1 MKKSLWALALL
12 SLLAGGCH
20 RDMWLQPKAKVNRE
34 SDFFADGLSSR
45 PNVPGTVATE
55 DVGLTRPVRTGYD
68 SNGKLVREIPMA
80 VTKELIARGKERYQ
94 IFCTHCHGAV
104 GDGEGMIAQRG
115 LTLAQPVAS
124 YHTDRLR
131 ELPDGHIFDVIT
143 NGFGTMYPFSDR
155 LPDPNDRWAIVAYIR
170 TLQYSQFAPASS
182 LPADMRAKVDNP
194 PPLPSQQT
202 PEGKHGKGE
211 DHSAGGA
218 H

>member
-68 SNGKLVREIPMA
+68 ANGKLVREIPMA

-124 YHTDRLR
+124 YHTDREML
-131 ELPDGHIFDVIT
+131 
-143 NGFGTMYPFSDR
+143 
-155 LPDPNDRWAIVAYIR
+155 
-170 TLQYSQFAPASS
+170 
-182 LPADMRAKVDNP
+182 AKVNNP
-194 PPLPSQQT
+194 PPLPSQQK
-202 PEGKHGKGE
+202 PAGGHGGDHAAEGDHAAAD

-218 H
+218 Q

>member
-1 MKKSLWALALL
+1 T
-12 SLLAGGCH
+12 
-20 RDMWLQPKAKVNRE
+20 KA
-34 SDFFADGLSSR
+34 
-45 PNVPGTVATE
+45 
-55 DVGLTRPVRTGYD
+55 
-68 SNGKLVREIPMA
+68 
-80 VTKELIARGKERYQ
+80 LIARGKARYQ

-115 LTLAQPVAS
+115 LTLARPVAS

-155 LPDPNDRWAIVAYIR
+155 IPDPNDRWAIVAYIR

-194 PPLPSQQT
+194 PPLPSQQK
-202 PEGKHGKGE
+202 PAGKHGKGE